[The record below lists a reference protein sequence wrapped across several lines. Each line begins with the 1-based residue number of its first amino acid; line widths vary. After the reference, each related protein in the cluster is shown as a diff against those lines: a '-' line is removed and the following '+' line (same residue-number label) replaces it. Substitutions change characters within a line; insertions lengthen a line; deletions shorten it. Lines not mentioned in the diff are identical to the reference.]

1 MKIINKGNE
10 HNSVVAKPKKHK
22 DFNPVIVHYIGLV
35 LVSLSLIVWAI
46 FNINWSQV
54 KAKIDYETSGWTYK
68 YETKSYPVSHIRIN
82 KETEY
87 YDENQLKAGY
97 SLLNYNALKDKGDT
111 IALNIIKTKALE
123 GDNDHYRYNFTIDGF
138 DYGSVYETSD
148 NELFFDGGT
157 NVFDE
162 VEYKKGLKEPEVKVF
177 YKLKYHYGKLK
188 KKEMKYETTLILPD

>member
-68 YETKSYPVSHIRIN
+68 YETKSYPVSQISIKDEADYYTDSQVNAGYALVNYKTLHDKGMASAMDMIKQNALNKYGFKVDEIN
-82 KETEY
+82 YKKTDLADSLFEY
-87 YDENQLKAGY
+87 YHSFTD
-97 SLLNYNALKDKGDT
+97 
-111 IALNIIKTKALE
+111 IK
-123 GDNDHYRYNFTIDGF
+123 
-138 DYGSVYETSD
+138 
-148 NELFFDGGT
+148 
-157 NVFDE
+157 
-162 VEYKKGLKEPEVKVF
+162 YKKGIKEPEAKV
-177 YKLKYHYGKLK
+177 YYRLKYHHGKFVSKELK
-188 KKEMKYETTLILPD
+188 SDATLILPE

>member
-68 YETKSYPVSHIRIN
+68 YETKSYPVSQISI
-82 KETEY
+82 KDEADY
-87 YDENQLKAGY
+87 YTDSQVNAGY
-97 SLLNYNALKDKGDT
+97 ALVNYKVLHDKNMANALDMIKQN
-111 IALNIIKTKALE
+111 ALNKYGFKVDEIDYDKTDLANASYVYYHSFTDIK
-123 GDNDHYRYNFTIDGF
+123 
-138 DYGSVYETSD
+138 
-148 NELFFDGGT
+148 
-157 NVFDE
+157 
-162 VEYKKGLKEPEVKVF
+162 YKKGIKEPEAKV
-177 YKLKYHYGKLK
+177 YYRLKYHHGKFVSKELK
-188 KKEMKYETTLILPD
+188 SDATLILPE